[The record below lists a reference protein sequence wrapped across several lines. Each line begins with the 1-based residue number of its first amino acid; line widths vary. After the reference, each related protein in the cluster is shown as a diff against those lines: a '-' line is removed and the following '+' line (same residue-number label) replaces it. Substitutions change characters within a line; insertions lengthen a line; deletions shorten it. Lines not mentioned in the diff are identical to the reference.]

1 MRHTAGRT
9 FAFDSP
15 AMALDRLLL
24 PALAAL
30 TATSLLLPSCRKN
43 QTSGVPPVTVDISIN
58 VNNPAYAALAV
69 PGGWLYLTGGSQGLI
84 VYRASN
90 NEFRAMDRHC
100 PYQPAELCRVKVD
113 DSELVARDSSC
124 CHSAF
129 LITDGSVIEGPAA
142 SSLQRY
148 NTSFNG
154 TVLRIYN

>member
-1 MRHTAGRT
+1 MRPTHRIAASLALIAGLVLV
-9 FAFDSP
+9 AG
-15 AMALDRLLL
+15 
-24 PALAAL
+24 
-30 TATSLLLPSCRKN
+30 SCRKS
-43 QTSGVPPVTVDISIN
+43 QTSGVPPVMVDISIN

-113 DSELVARDSSC
+113 ESELVARDSSC

-142 SSLQRY
+142 TSLQRY
-148 NTSFNG
+148 NTSYNG